1 MEQVRP
7 FEPGPDIR
15 AALTELERRFMALQA
30 PVVTPD
36 GVLVSSQ
43 GCDPRAAGLYAA
55 GAVSLYDQMTTY
67 GVSDGM

>member
-7 FEPGPDIR
+7 FEPGPDTR

-43 GCDPRAAGLYAA
+43 GCVPGLAGLWAGDPYA
-55 GAVSLYDQMTTY
+55 VDMTTY